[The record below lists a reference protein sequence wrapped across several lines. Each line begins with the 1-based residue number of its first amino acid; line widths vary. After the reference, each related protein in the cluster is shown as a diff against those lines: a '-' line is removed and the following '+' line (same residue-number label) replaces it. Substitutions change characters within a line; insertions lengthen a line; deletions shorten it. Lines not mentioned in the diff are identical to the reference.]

1 MSSST
6 LFILLV
12 SFIALSLNTG
22 LSKIPG
28 FVTLVI
34 IMTLSI
40 GYIGIINTYNTN
52 IDGMMNRRKKEKA
65 EYKKRKIARKKI
77 EKLKEKMGDLPIN
90 NKFNVNNYTG
100 KIQGAPL
107 KFNNKVESAR
117 RMNQIKGEYLKFKK
131 QYMRSKN

>member
-1 MSSST
+1 
-6 LFILLV
+6 
-12 SFIALSLNTG
+12 
-22 LSKIPG
+22 G
-28 FVTLVI
+28 FVVLVI

-52 IDGMMNRRKKEKA
+52 IDGMMNRRRKERA
-65 EYKKRKIARKKI
+65 EYKQRRINRKKV

-107 KFNNKVESAR
+107 KFNNKVESTR